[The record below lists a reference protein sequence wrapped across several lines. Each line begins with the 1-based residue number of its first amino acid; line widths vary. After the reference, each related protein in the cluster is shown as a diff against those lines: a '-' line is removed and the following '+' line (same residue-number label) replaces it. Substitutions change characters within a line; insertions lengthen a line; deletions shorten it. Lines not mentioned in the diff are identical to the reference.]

1 MCPHCEGREGTRNTA
16 RHWLA
21 SGPFPQQDRRRPGF
35 VEGRDTS
42 PAMMT
47 LPLILLASVALLAGL
62 VVERRR
68 LDRAHAAI
76 PLRIAVTGTRGKT
89 TVARL
94 LASVLREDGRRVL
107 AKTTGSQA
115 TLVLPDGSVE
125 EIRRRGQASILEQ
138 KALLYRAVDLGV
150 DVVVAEIMS
159 IHAEN
164 HAAETHQLLKPTV
177 VLVTNFRVDHTG
189 AVGDTRA
196 DVAAVLALDVPER
209 SRVFV
214 PEVEAMPT
222 FRDSAAARGARVTEV
237 PAGTGASMIEEGK
250 GPGPADFGDN
260 LDLVVAAARSLG
272 IDDDTIR
279 RGVRGALHDI
289 GAVRLWRYNR
299 GASAAPTFLVSAFA
313 ANDPESTMLVYD
325 RVMKSLDTSPDRC
338 VGLMVLRADRGDR
351 SLQWAEA
358 LAGGLLNR
366 FSHLYVTGIHAPAFR
381 RRVRQLD
388 GRHARQDKSR
398 EEGGHR
404 QGDALSIR
412 ILRSAPAANLT
423 ESVLSE
429 IRDSGGVVFGFGN
442 IGGVG
447 EELVRHWARIGE
459 AVGDG
464 I

>member
-1 MCPHCEGREGTRNTA
+1 
-16 RHWLA
+16 
-21 SGPFPQQDRRRPGF
+21 
-35 VEGRDTS
+35 VGRDTY
-42 PAMMT
+42 PAVMT
-47 LPLILLASVALLAGL
+47 LPLVLLASAALLGGL

-68 LDRAHAAI
+68 LDRAHSAI

-107 AKTTGSQA
+107 AKTTGSEA

-125 EIRRRGQASILEQ
+125 TIRRRGQASILEQ
-138 KALLYRAVDLGV
+138 KALLHRGVSLGV

-164 HAAETHQLLKPTV
+164 HVAEAQRLLKPHV
-177 VLVTNFRVDHTG
+177 VLVTNFRVDHTD

-214 PEVEAMPT
+214 PAVEAIDT
-222 FRDSAAARGARVTEV
+222 FRDAAAARGAHVTEV
-237 PAGTGASMIEEGK
+237 PAGTAASMIEEGK
-250 GPGPADFGDN
+250 GPGPSDFSDN

-272 IDDDTIR
+272 VADDTIR
-279 RGVRGALHDI
+279 RGVRGALQDI
-289 GAVRLWRYNR
+289 GAVKIWQCPRET
-299 GASAAPTFLVSAFA
+299 ATAPTFLVSAFA

-325 RVMKSLDTSPDRC
+325 RVMKTLGASPDRS
-338 VGLMVLRADRGDR
+338 VGLMVLRRDRGDR

-366 FSHLYVTGIHAPAFR
+366 FSCLYVAGLHAAAFR
-381 RRVRQLD
+381 RRVGRSD
-388 GRHARQDKSR
+388 GPP
-398 EEGGHR
+398 
-404 QGDALSIR
+404 IR
-412 ILRSAPAANLT
+412 ILRSAPAADLT
-423 ESVLSE
+423 ESALSE
-429 IRDSGGVVFGFGN
+429 IRESGGVVFGFGN

-447 EELVRHWARIGE
+447 KALVEHWARVGE

-464 I
+464 V